1 MARIGNPIGTIQKR
15 NGNVCW
21 GIGYKVERLC
31 LIYKCLYNMHI
42 MSGDII
48 CNGMTW
54 FRADFHFRI
63 NLKKHFR
70 IQRNLSSVG
79 KQ

>member
-1 MARIGNPIGTIQKR
+1 
-15 NGNVCW
+15 
-21 GIGYKVERLC
+21 
-31 LIYKCLYNMHI
+31 MHI

-48 CNGMTW
+48 CNDMTW